1 MDAAE
6 WIKLV
11 ALPAFLGLVWLI
23 RLEGRQN
30 SHERAC
36 EQRQKNLDERHAT
49 ITATMTRMDGKLDR
63 LLEERP

>member
-30 SHERAC
+30 SHERSC

-49 ITATMTRMDGKLDR
+49 ISKTLERMDAKLDHI
-63 LLEERP
+63 LEER